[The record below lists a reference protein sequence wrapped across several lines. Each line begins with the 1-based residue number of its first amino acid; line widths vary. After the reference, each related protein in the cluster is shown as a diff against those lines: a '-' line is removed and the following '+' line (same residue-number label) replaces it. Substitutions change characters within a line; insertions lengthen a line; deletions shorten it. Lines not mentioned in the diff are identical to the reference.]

1 MKFNPEKCKFKQDS
15 ISFYGVTFSKDGV
28 KPDPRKVQAIKNLPE
43 PKSEALLQSFLGIV
57 NYLSQFSPNIAK
69 MTLNLRSLLK
79 KGNEFIWMPQHSEH
93 FKAIIQELCSPK
105 LLKYYDSKKKLYLE
119 VDASQ
124 KAIGMALLQSV
135 RSEQEHE
142 DQSESK
148 SHDEHQVETQM
159 NAYKNIQIPD
169 DLLPVA
175 YASKT
180 LTDAETRYANIERE
194 LLGVVARVEKFH
206 TFCYGRS
213 TYVLSDHKPLSSI
226 VCKDLVNAPP
236 RLQ

>member
-1 MKFNPEKCKFKQDS
+1 
-15 ISFYGVTFSKDGV
+15 
-28 KPDPRKVQAIKNLPE
+28 
-43 PKSEALLQSFLGIV
+43 
-57 NYLSQFSPNIAK
+57 

-79 KGNEFIWMPQHSEH
+79 KGNEFIWMPQHSED

-105 LLKYYDSKKKLYLE
+105 LLKYYSKKKLYLE

-135 RSEQEHE
+135 CSEQEQE
-142 DQSESK
+142 DQYKSK
-148 SHDEHQVETQM
+148 SHDEHWVETQM
-159 NAYKNIQIPD
+159 NAYMIIQIPD

-194 LLGVVARVEKFH
+194 LLGVVVRVEKFH

-213 TYVLSDHKPLSSI
+213 TYILSDHKPLSSI
-226 VCKDLVNAPP
+226 VHKDLVNAPP

>member
-1 MKFNPEKCKFKQDS
+1 
-15 ISFYGVTFSKDGV
+15 
-28 KPDPRKVQAIKNLPE
+28 
-43 PKSEALLQSFLGIV
+43 
-57 NYLSQFSPNIAK
+57 
-69 MTLNLRSLLK
+69 MTPNLRSLLK
-79 KGNEFIWMPQHSEH
+79 KGNEFIWMPQHSED
-93 FKAIIQELCSPK
+93 FKAIIKELCSPK

-135 RSEQEHE
+135 CSEQEQE
-142 DQSESK
+142 DQYKSK

-194 LLGVVARVEKFH
+194 LLGVVAGVEKFH

-226 VCKDLVNAPP
+226 VRKDLVNAPP